1 MSLNP
6 RDIVVVDAV
15 RTAMAKAKN
24 GAFRNVRAENLS
36 AAAMQALF
44 QRNANLDASEVDD
57 VIWGVLTRPS
67 SSR

>member
-24 GAFRNVRAENLS
+24 
-36 AAAMQALF
+36 
-44 QRNANLDASEVDD
+44 
-57 VIWGVLTRPS
+57 
-67 SSR
+67 